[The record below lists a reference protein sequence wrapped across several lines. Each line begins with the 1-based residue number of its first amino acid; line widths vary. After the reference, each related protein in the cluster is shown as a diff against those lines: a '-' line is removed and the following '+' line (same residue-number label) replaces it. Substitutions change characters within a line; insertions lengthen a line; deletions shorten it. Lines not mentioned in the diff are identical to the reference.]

1 MWEGFFMLLTLSTI
15 MAIASFLAGVLP
27 LSFSLSQRQLR
38 FMSLLGTGV
47 LVGTSLIVIIP
58 EGIETMYSAG
68 KSAAHA
74 HALSPSAQQP
84 NIPSGSSPQKPGAVG
99 QKSEYAATER
109 SGTEDTSFLRSGAS
123 KGPGMNIIVEKTP
136 ETGHRRARRSLDDT
150 KQKQKQKQKQKD
162 TQKEKETDKDVPAPQ
177 RGGDDDSTEGHEE
190 GHTRVHAPEDEKEE
204 IVEAGER
211 PEPHAYIGVSL
222 ILGFILMFLVDH
234 LPEALSPT
242 KPKYQPLHISLSD
255 LSRGPHNSSSV
266 SLNALNTPVSPMPER
281 QRAPPRKS
289 SATTVGLI
297 IHAFADG
304 IALGASSTAPST
316 SLSLII
322 FFAIMLHKAPAAFG
336 LTAVLLKNGLSKR
349 TARTHLMFFSLAAP
363 AGAAFTWAVVHALG
377 RARLGGDDSLT
388 WMTGWV
394 LLFSGGTFLYVAMH
408 SMTEATSSH
417 DHEDQQP
424 VNGYIDARQA
434 PSSSSLSK
442 SDISITMIGMLI
454 PLLTQV
460 GHVH

>member
-1 MWEGFFMLLTLSTI
+1 
-15 MAIASFLAGVLP
+15 
-27 LSFSLSQRQLR
+27 
-38 FMSLLGTGV
+38 
-47 LVGTSLIVIIP
+47 
-58 EGIETMYSAG
+58 
-68 KSAAHA
+68 
-74 HALSPSAQQP
+74 
-84 NIPSGSSPQKPGAVG
+84 
-99 QKSEYAATER
+99 
-109 SGTEDTSFLRSGAS
+109 
-123 KGPGMNIIVEKTP
+123 
-136 ETGHRRARRSLDDT
+136 
-150 KQKQKQKQKQKD
+150 
-162 TQKEKETDKDVPAPQ
+162 
-177 RGGDDDSTEGHEE
+177 
-190 GHTRVHAPEDEKEE
+190 VHAPEDEKEE
-204 IVEAGER
+204 IIETGEGG

-222 ILGFILMFLVDH
+222 ILGFIMMFLVDH

-266 SLNALNTPVSPMPER
+266 SLNALGGLNTPVSPMPER

-363 AGAAFTWAVVHALG
+363 AGAAFTWAVVHTLG

-417 DHEDQQP
+417 GQEDQQP
-424 VNGYIDARQA
+424 VNGYIDVHQP
-434 PSSSSLSK
+434 PSNSLSK

>member
-1 MWEGFFMLLTLSTI
+1 MTDDVCNS
-15 MAIASFLAGVLP
+15 SFLAGVLP

-68 KSAAHA
+68 KATAHTN
-74 HALSPSAQQP
+74 ALSPSAQQP
-84 NIPSGSSPQKPGAVG
+84 NIPVGSNPQKPGAVG
-99 QKSEYAATER
+99 QKSEYANPGR
-109 SGTEDTSFLRSGAS
+109 SSGEDTSFLRSGAS
-123 KGPGMNIIVEKTP
+123 KGPNMNIVVEKTP
-136 ETGHRRARRSLDDT
+136 ETGHRRVRRSLDDT
-150 KQKQKQKQKQKD
+150 PKQKQKQKD
-162 TQKEKETDKDVPAPQ
+162 TQKEKESDKDAPAPQ

-204 IVEAGER
+204 IIETGEGG

-222 ILGFILMFLVDH
+222 ILGFIMMFLVDH

-266 SLNALNTPVSPMPER
+266 SLNALGGLNTPVSPMPER

-363 AGAAFTWAVVHALG
+363 AGAAFTWAVVHTLG

-394 LLFSGGTFLYVAMH
+394 LLFSGGTFL
-408 SMTEATSSH
+408 
-417 DHEDQQP
+417 
-424 VNGYIDARQA
+424 
-434 PSSSSLSK
+434 
-442 SDISITMIGMLI
+442 
-454 PLLTQV
+454 
-460 GHVH
+460 